1 MSAVYGII
9 SYILIIAMLLGY
21 VLVKRWGDKEEKNYD
36 QFRDENQANQNDT
49 IRTWSLK
56 IIVDSQK
63 AVYGVMLGKLTLLMV
78 QV

>member
-56 IIVDSQK
+56 IIVDYSK